1 MSAKFYLKIFCFLFS
16 IKLAYAEVV
25 DINNKQIIN
34 RKAERPLS
42 IMFISYLLFFLYH
55 LDKKY
60 NKYIVIHKEMSIKN
74 VIIL

>member
-1 MSAKFYLKIFCFLFS
+1 
-16 IKLAYAEVV
+16 E
-25 DINNKQIIN
+25 NNKGFVKKKTKQIIN

-42 IMFISYLLFFLYH
+42 IMFISYLSFFLYH

-60 NKYIVIHKEMSIKN
+60 KKYIVIHKEMSIKN